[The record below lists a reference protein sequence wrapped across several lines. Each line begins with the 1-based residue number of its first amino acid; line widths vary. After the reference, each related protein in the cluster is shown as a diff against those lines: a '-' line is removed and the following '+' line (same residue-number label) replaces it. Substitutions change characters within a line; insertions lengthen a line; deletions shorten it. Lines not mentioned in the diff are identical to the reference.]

1 MRWALR
7 DTLVAGFMAQMEG
20 KVEGAQGKQY
30 EEGKEST
37 RLLIGKA
44 FDDLIA
50 LALCVT
56 AHRVV

>member
-1 MRWALR
+1 MSKMEAGCGEDKMTMNGGGGRGDMVMMR
-7 DTLVAGFMAQMEG
+7 
-20 KVEGAQGKQY
+20 
-30 EEGKEST
+30 
-37 RLLIGKA
+37 KA